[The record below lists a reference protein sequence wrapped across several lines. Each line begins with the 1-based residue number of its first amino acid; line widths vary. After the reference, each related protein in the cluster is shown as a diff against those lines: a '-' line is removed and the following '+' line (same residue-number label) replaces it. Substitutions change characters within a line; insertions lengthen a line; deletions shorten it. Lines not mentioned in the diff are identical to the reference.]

1 MAAGVGTQMETSDC
15 PDVRRW
21 SGECG
26 ENKIEGPRTIESRVR
41 GAWSPEFAEGPSK
54 HLAEG

>member
-1 MAAGVGTQMETSDC
+1 METSDC